1 MFIKVRSL
9 SYCDSCDI
17 MAQNEFYAKLPFSL
31 NEDEKVVDTVKPIW
45 IGYFLRNSLHGIF
58 GSIFIAVF
66 LGLWAA
72 IAGLVAAL
80 ITFLV
85 VLIIGIALSLV
96 SAKISYGKFRVW
108 ITDQRIVSA
117 SGFIGFHTESLPL
130 ENITDVVINRGLI
143 DRLLNLSSIMA
154 VPMGGMVIYG
164 RRSNISTVGFIPALH
179 PDDATKLQKLI
190 FDLKNARIKA
200 LKEG

>member
-1 MFIKVRSL
+1 
-9 SYCDSCDI
+9 

-31 NEDEKVVDTVKPIW
+31 NENEKVVDTVKPVW
-45 IGYFLRNSLHGIF
+45 GGYFLRNSLGGIF
-58 GSIFIAVF
+58 STFF
-66 LGLWAA
+66 LALLISLGAA
-72 IAGLVAAL
+72 SVSLVAAL
-80 ITFLV
+80 ITFFV
-85 VLIIGIALSLV
+85 ILIIGIALSLV
-96 SAKISYGKFRVW
+96 SAKISYGKFTVW

-154 VPMGGMVIYG
+154 VPIGGTVIYG
-164 RRSNISTVGFIPALH
+164 RRSNISTVGFIPALR

-200 LKEG
+200 LKS

>member
-1 MFIKVRSL
+1 MFIN
-9 SYCDSCDI
+9 YCDSGVI

-31 NEDEKVVDTVKPIW
+31 NEDEKVVDAVKPIW
-45 IGYFLRNSLHGIF
+45 MGYFLRNSLRGIF
-58 GSIFIAVF
+58 GTIFLAIIIS
-66 LGLWAA
+66 LGAA
-72 IAGLVAAL
+72 SVSLVAAL

-85 VLIIGIALSLV
+85 ILIIGIALSLV
-96 SAKISYGKFRVW
+96 SAKISYGKFTVW
-108 ITDQRIVSA
+108 ITNQRIVSA

-130 ENITDVVINRGLI
+130 DNITDVVINRGLI

-154 VPMGGMVIYG
+154 VPMGGMVMYG

-190 FDLKNARIKA
+190 FDLKNARK
-200 LKEG
+200 KESK

>member
-1 MFIKVRSL
+1 
-9 SYCDSCDI
+9 

-31 NEDEKVVDTVKPIW
+31 NEDEKIVDTVKPVW
-45 IGYFLRNSLHGIF
+45 VGYLLRNSLHGIF
-58 GSIFIAVF
+58 SSIFIAVF
-66 LGLWAA
+66 LGLFAA

-85 VLIIGIALSLV
+85 VWIIGIALSLV
-96 SAKISYGKFRVW
+96 SAKISYSKFTVW
-108 ITDQRIVSA
+108 ITNQRIVSA
-117 SGFIGFHTESLPL
+117 VGFIGFHTESLPL

-154 VPMGGMVIYG
+154 IPIGGL
-164 RRSNISTVGFIPALH
+164 NISTVGFIPALH
-179 PDDATKLQKLI
+179 PDDAIKLQKLI

-200 LKEG
+200 LKG

>member
-1 MFIKVRSL
+1 MFS
-9 SYCDSCDI
+9 SYYDGCGI

-31 NEDEKVVDTVKPIW
+31 NEDEKVVDTVKPVW
-45 IGYFLRNSLHGIF
+45 IGYFLRNSLSGIF
-58 GSIFIAVF
+58 GSVVIAAF
-66 LGLWAA
+66 LSIWAAA

-85 VLIIGIALSLV
+85 ILIIGIALSVV
-96 SAKISYGKFRVW
+96 SAKISYGKFKVW
-108 ITDQRIVSA
+108 ITNQRIVSA
-117 SGFIGFHTESLPL
+117 SGLIGFHTESLPL
-130 ENITDVVINRGLI
+130 ESIIDVVINRGLI

-154 VPMGGMVIYG
+154 VPMGGTVIYG
-164 RRSNISTVGFIPALH
+164 RSSNISTVGFIPALH

-200 LKEG
+200 LKES